1 MKKKMRVE
9 IVLDVVCPWCF
20 VGKENLYR
28 AMELLGEQFQFE
40 VEYLPF
46 QLDPNTPEQGI
57 DRHQYMLGKF
67 GSLSRFSEAE
77 ARVKA
82 LGLEAGIQLN
92 FESIKKHINTYQC
105 HRLIY
110 FAHRFGLQKEVVDS
124 LFYHYFTEGADLSN
138 QGYLLR
144 IGMDAGIDE
153 SELIEFL
160 DSDEGIVE
168 VNDLIGTVYSMGVS
182 SVPFVVINRTLAING
197 AQSPDNFMVA
207 IQEADKM

>member
-28 AMELLGEQFQFE
+28 AMELLGEQFQFD

-57 DRHQYMLGKF
+57 DRQQYMLGKF

-77 ARVKA
+77 GRVKA

-110 FAHRFGLQKEVVDS
+110 FAHRFGVQKEVVDS
-124 LFYHYFTEGADLSN
+124 LFYHYFTEGTDLSN

-144 IGMDAGIDE
+144 IGTDAGIDE

-182 SVPFVVINRTLAING
+182 SVPFVVINRSLAISG
-197 AQSPDNFMVA
+197 VQSPDNFMAA